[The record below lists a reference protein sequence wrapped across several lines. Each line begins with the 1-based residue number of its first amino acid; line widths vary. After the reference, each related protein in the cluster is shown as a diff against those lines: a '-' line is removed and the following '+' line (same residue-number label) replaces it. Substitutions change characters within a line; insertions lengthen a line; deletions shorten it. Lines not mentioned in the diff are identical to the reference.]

1 MAIYIPVYKDR
12 GREFMIELR
21 VLGPLELLIRGEMV
35 GLGPRQRILLICL
48 LLANGHVVP
57 ASRLAELLWDG
68 TPPRAWSATLRSH
81 VHHLRRALAGA
92 NGHDPLATGRVGAEA
107 AYCLRVPVES
117 VDATMFERL
126 VAAGRTALVESRPAA
141 ASVLLRDALG
151 MWRGQALSDVAGMT
165 FALPEIARLEEL
177 QRAAFMARLE
187 ADAHCGLH
195 REIIGTLQGLVARW
209 PDDEGA
215 RSLLV
220 TCLLRSGR
228 AADAAKVCR
237 EGIELGLDRGLD
249 LARLQALQ
257 RDVLTMTL
265 RPIGVSDLPRDRNAA
280 STQS

>member
-1 MAIYIPVYKDR
+1 
-12 GREFMIELR
+12 MIELR
-21 VLGPLELLIRGEMV
+21 VLGPLELHIRGETV

-48 LLANGHVVP
+48 LLANSHLVP

-81 VHHLRRALAGA
+81 VYHLRRALGA
-92 NGHDPLATGRVGAEA
+92 DEHEPLATGRVGAETG
-107 AYCLRVPVES
+107 YRLRVPAES
-117 VDATMFERL
+117 VDAVRFERL
-126 VAAGRTALVESRPAA
+126 VAAGRTALVESRHAA
-141 ASVLLRDALG
+141 ASVLLRDALA
-151 MWRGQALSDVAGMT
+151 MWRGAALSDVAGMT

-195 REIIGTLQGLVARW
+195 REIIGPLQGLVARW

-220 TCLLRSGR
+220 ICLLRSGR
-228 AADAAKVCR
+228 AADAAQVCR

-249 LARLQALQ
+249 ITSLQALQ
-257 RDVLTMTL
+257 REVLTLTF
-265 RPIGVSDLPRDRNAA
+265 RPIGVGDLPRDRNAA
-280 STQS
+280 STRP